1 MDSVTQFVL
10 GAAIG
15 EATLK
20 PSSLNSTPDKPRF
33 GLGAFLLG
41 GLFGTLPDLD
51 VLARP
56 FLNGPEALGFHR
68 GLSHSLFFCSLITLP
83 LALLL
88 KRVYPKLGLSLK
100 RWSVFVWLALN
111 THWMIDSLT
120 TYGTQVFLPFSDF
133 PVNVGSVFIIDP
145 LYTVPLLVGTL
156 VSLFRNRDG
165 RPIRPSGVLFA
176 LGISTFYLL
185 LTLGSKYAVL
195 QRFKASLARESIAYD
210 QLITV
215 PTPFNSILWYGY
227 ADDGTDVW
235 VADSSLLDS
244 SQRRITWQ
252 RIPKNSGLFP
262 QFGEG
267 PAGRRLLWFSRGF
280 YRLTTVDGKPAF
292 IDLRFGRLKT
302 WLKPVDPEGTDY
314 VFLFA
319 LKPEKPAGPYNDFGR
334 ARPQSR
340 DGEVPWRLI
349 LHRVLGGV
357 PAAGPRK

>member
-1 MDSVTQFVL
+1 MTQFVL

-56 FLNGPEALGFHR
+56 YLNGPQALGFHR
-68 GLSHSLFFCSLITLP
+68 GVSHSLFFCTLVTLP

-88 KRVYPKLGLSLK
+88 RRLYPALDLSLK
-100 RWSVFVWLALN
+100 RWSAFVWLALN

-120 TYGTQVFLPFSDF
+120 TYGTQVFLPFSNF

-145 LYTVPLLVGTL
+145 LYTAPLLLGTL

-165 RPIRPSGVLFA
+165 RPIRPFGVLFA
-176 LGISTFYLL
+176 LGLSTFYLL
-185 LTLGSKYAVL
+185 LTLGSKYTVL
-195 QRFKASLARESIAYD
+195 QRFKTSLESERIVYN

-215 PTPFNSILWYGY
+215 PTPFNSVLWYCY
-227 ADDGTDVW
+227 ADDGKDVW

-244 SQRRITWQ
+244 PKRRITWQ
-252 RIPKNSGLFP
+252 RIPKNPDLFP
-262 QFGEG
+262 KFGEG
-267 PAGRRLLWFSRGF
+267 PAGQRLLWFSRGF

-302 WLKPVDPEGTDY
+302 WLRPVEPDGNDY
-314 VFLFA
+314 IFLFA
-319 LKPEKPAGPYNDFGR
+319 LKPEKLEGPYNDFGR
-334 ARPQSR
+334 ARPKDR
-340 DGEVPWRLI
+340 DGKVPWDLI
-349 LHRVLGGV
+349 LKRILGGD
-357 PAAGPRK
+357 AD